1 MKTNDDTLPRLVK
14 PRSFDRRHCAS
25 VILALAALQLCVL
38 AAPAS
43 EPQIPANAKALHRK
57 VATKLKP
64 SVREWISIEA
74 KKIADAAIGETAV
87 TADVKGRFAG
97 QQLRE
102 ADIEILVTLVFM
114 QAAQD
119 AAKELQ
125 VAREEIKAANR
136 QKGSLRQTAATVPD
150 HGPPGDSQVS
160 LGTERGAN
168 TSEIDQVQSL
178 RLQVAI
184 DRSAKLVEALAKP
197 KASVS
202 KSQIRRIGNLR

>member
-1 MKTNDDTLPRLVK
+1 M
-14 PRSFDRRHCAS
+14 
-25 VILALAALQLCVL
+25 CVL

-43 EPQIPANAKALHRK
+43 EPQIPANAKALHRQ

-74 KKIADAAIGETAV
+74 KKIADDPAIRQAAV

-136 QKGSLRQTAATVPD
+136 QKGSVRQTAATVPD

-197 KASVS
+197 KAGAS